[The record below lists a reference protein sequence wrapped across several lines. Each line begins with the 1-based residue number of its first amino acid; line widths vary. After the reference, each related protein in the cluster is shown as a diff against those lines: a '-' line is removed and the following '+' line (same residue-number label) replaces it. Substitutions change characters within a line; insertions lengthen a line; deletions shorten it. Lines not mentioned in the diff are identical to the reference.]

1 MGLDLECWNNLRD
14 TRVISLLSQL
24 IILTFLFSLYMANR
38 KRGDEKNLQNFLLP
52 FPILLLLLLRLVPW
66 VLHLFLMFSLS
77 DCWWE
82 LVLSL
87 EMLYYHEFMFI
98 CWGISRG
105 KNCFLGCMT
114 ELRSAENRTPRTCMS
129 SEFSGFYTDV
139 FAILWYF

>member
-1 MGLDLECWNNLRD
+1 
-14 TRVISLLSQL
+14 
-24 IILTFLFSLYMANR
+24 MANR
-38 KRGDEKNLQNFLLP
+38 KRGDEINLQIFFSLSRFFFSCYCSSSSSLCFAGNCCSSLL
-52 FPILLLLLLRLVPW
+52 FLLLRLVPW

-77 DCWWE
+77 ECWWE
-82 LVLSL
+82 LFLSL

-105 KNCFLGCMT
+105 KNCFLDCMT

-139 FAILWYF
+139 FAFLWYF